1 MMYVC
6 DFETTVDNDT
16 RLQKE
21 TEVWAWACTQIF
33 GPEDV
38 AIGNTIEGFFD
49 HMINLPMKNNIF
61 YFTNL
66 KFDASFI
73 IDYIVRELGYT
84 AAFNEDDK
92 KYAKQNEMR
101 EGTFSCVITDLGI
114 WYDVI
119 INHKGHILTFRDTL
133 KLLNY
138 SVRDLGPAFN
148 TKHRKLE
155 IDYKGNMHKGGTIT
169 KEQQDYI
176 SNDVLVVKEALEAFF
191 KEIGVKKQPPLTI
204 SQWALSEYKKQF
216 RKDEWELYFPN
227 LAEITL
233 DPTIYGS
240 RTVDEYVRKSYLG
253 GWCYA
258 DERITGRING
268 HTDIYDVNSLYPSM
282 MRERRNGMPI
292 GNPTMI
298 RSSGELRKFPKDAF
312 YFIRFRCR
320 FDIRNGYLPFIQLKH
335 DFNYRSNE
343 NLRSSRYGRD
353 GNLIDSGK
361 YCPELTLSRPLFEL
375 FSQCYRISDFKFLD
389 AAVFNT
395 EHGLFDQYIDRWM
408 KVKEE
413 ATIEGNKVKRA
424 TSKLAQNSIYGKF
437 GKNPENSF
445 KIPEYNE
452 DSELVNYRFESG
464 PDGKPVY
471 IPIASA
477 ITSYARCFTVRAAIR
492 NYKVF
497 AYSDTDSI
505 HLVCPEGYIPEGI
518 EIHDTHLSCWKHEGS
533 QDHSLFLRQ
542 KTYIE
547 WSGSDYDIKACGMP
561 DRSKILFTENLRGQ
575 IPEDNKIVHD
585 GKSFKLSVDELEF
598 MEQERTV
605 KDFKIGFSVPGKL
618 LPKIIKGGTVLQEVD
633 FTIN

>member
-1 MMYVC
+1 MIYMC
-6 DFETTVDNDT
+6 DFETTVEDDT
-16 RLQKE
+16 LAQE
-21 TEVWAWACTQIF
+21 STEVWAYAITRIF
-33 GPEDV
+33 GTEKV
-38 AIGNTIEGFFD
+38 WIGNNIQDFLDFFCQGKKQR
-49 HMINLPMKNNIF
+49 HIC

-73 IDYIVRELGYT
+73 IDYITRELGYT
-84 AAFNEDDK
+84 ASFDENDK
-92 KYAKQNEMR
+92 KFTETKELK

-114 WYDVI
+114 WYNVI
-119 INHKGHILTFRDTL
+119 VNHKGYILEFRDTL

-155 IDYKGNMHKGGTIT
+155 IDYKGNMHAYGSIT
-169 KEQQDYI
+169 PEQKAYI
-176 SNDVLVVKEALEAFF
+176 ENDVLVVKEALEAFF
-191 KEIGVKKQPPLTI
+191 QEIGVEKIPPLTI

-216 RKDEWELYFPN
+216 KKDEWDLYFPN
-227 LAEITL
+227 LADIAL
-233 DPTIYGS
+233 DPLIYGS
-240 RTVDEYVRKSYLG
+240 RTVDEYIRKSYLG

-268 HTDIYDVNSLYPSM
+268 HTDIYDVNSLYPSV
-282 MRERRNGMPI
+282 MRDNKNGYPV
-292 GNPTMI
+292 GLPTMI
-298 RSSGELRKFPKDAF
+298 RSTAEFLKFPKDAF
-312 YFIRFRCR
+312 YFMRFRCR
-320 FDIRNGYLPFIQLKH
+320 FDLRPGYLPFIQLKH

-353 GNLIDSGK
+353 GNLIEAGQYK
-361 YCPELTLSRPLFEL
+361 PELTLSRPLFEL
-375 FSQCYRISDFKFLD
+375 FNKCYKITDFEFLD

-395 EHGLFDQYIDRWM
+395 EYGLFNTYIDHWM

-445 KIPEYNE
+445 KVPQYNE
-452 DSELVNYRFESG
+452 DNELIDYKFETG

-477 ITSYARCFTVRAAIR
+477 ITSYARCFTVRAAIL
-492 NYKVF
+492 NYDVF

-505 HLVCPEGYIPEGI
+505 HLVCKEGYKPEGI

-533 QDHSLFLRQ
+533 QEHSIFLRQ

-547 WSGSDYDIKACGMP
+547 YSGSDYDIKACGMP
-561 DRSKILFTENLRGQ
+561 ERSKILFEENLRGQ
-575 IPEDNKIVHD
+575 VPENNGIMRDDKFI
-585 GKSFKLSVDELEF
+585 KLSQVELEF
-598 MEQERTV
+598 MEQERTI
-605 KDFKIGFSVPGKL
+605 KDFKVGFSVPGKL
-618 LPKIIKGGTVLQEVD
+618 MPKIIKGGTVLQEVD